1 MVGPVFGGIGG
12 RLNRQATPVASVAD
26 IRRAITKAL
35 HDDRPCVLTMSADIP
50 MTSTLTLPG
59 GLRAF
64 SIDGGG
70 RWSFI
75 LSGTIATAFNV
86 LGAEGDNGFPVEFTN
101 LGLKLKAGANITTM
115 FALAQYYAP
124 AAIKALQGTTLQGVN
139 INTSAASCTLNQL
152 FAHGTYTA
160 GGDRYATFDLD
171 NVSVDG
177 DGIAGLMSSTDILA
191 IWENCRIS
199 RVVVKRQVAGPVAW
213 IIGAPVA
220 PAFKGHVEVLSG
232 LLDMNITTGSVMSL
246 QDSPVY
252 NYQNTGSGRCTL
264 LRVATTLGRTLG
276 ANDVDLDALSQST
289 IASVTL
295 NSAAPTLTPG
305 TASYM
310 RVTHGAS
317 ASGIVTVSGTGA
329 IDGRPVILRFVTVA
343 GTAVYTDGSGN
354 LRLTANF
361 TPTSD
366 DTLTIAYD
374 STTGLWY
381 EVARSVN

>member
-26 IRRAITKAL
+26 IQRAITKAL
-35 HDDRPCVLTMSADIP
+35 HDDRPCVLTMSANIAQ
-50 MTSTLTLPG
+50 TSTLTLPG

-70 RWSFI
+70 RWSFT

-86 LGAEGDNGFPVEFTN
+86 LGAQGNNGFPVEFSN
-101 LGLKLKAGANITTM
+101 LTIKLEAGATVANL
-115 FALAQYYAP
+115 FSLSQYDEF
-124 AAIKALQGTTLQGVN
+124 KATESTRSTTLQSVAVDA
-139 INTSAASCTLNQL
+139 SASGASLGSVLSQGN
-152 FAHGTYTA
+152 YTA
-160 GGDRYATFDLD
+160 SLDRPATAIVDTMTISGAVSSLFSSYDSFASWLYCVASNVFVNTTSSLSLFLGSGSLRARFTTVKGTATLSITD
-171 NVSVDG
+171 NSVVSISDSSITSITNSSAFG
-177 DGIAGLMSSTDILA
+177 DGVVT
-191 IWENCRIS
+191 IS
-199 RVVVKRQVAGPVAW
+199 RTAGTRS
-213 IIGAPVA
+213 IGY
-220 PAFKGHVEVLSG
+220 
-232 LLDMNITTGSVMSL
+232 D
-246 QDSPVY
+246 
-252 NYQNTGSGRCTL
+252 
-264 LRVATTLGRTLG
+264 
-276 ANDVDLDALSQST
+276 DVDLDNLWQTGA
-289 IASVTL
+289 VTL

-305 TASYM
+305 AARYI

-317 ASGIVTVSGTGA
+317 ASGIVTISGTGA
-329 IDGRPVILRFVTVA
+329 RDGWPIILRFVTVA